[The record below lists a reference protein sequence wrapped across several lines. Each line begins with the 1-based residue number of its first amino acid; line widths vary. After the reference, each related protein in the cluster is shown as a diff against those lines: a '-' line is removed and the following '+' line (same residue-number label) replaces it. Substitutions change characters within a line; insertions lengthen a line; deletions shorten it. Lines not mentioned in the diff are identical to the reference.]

1 MPDKPKPP
9 RMGKGQ
15 FQIMDVLWRLGPA
28 TAREITDELS
38 RAAPIAH
45 STVQTLLRQ
54 LEAKGAI
61 THEVQ
66 DRTFVFRPLY
76 TSAEL
81 TQTPLHEV
89 LMRIYQGSVVNLM
102 SHLLKNEPVS
112 REELDRLREL
122 INTEAHKEKAQKEE

>member
-1 MPDKPKPP
+1 MSDKSSPP

-15 FQIMDVLWRLGPA
+15 YQIMGVLWRHGPL

-38 RAAPIAH
+38 RTAPIAH

-61 THEVQ
+61 AHEVD

-76 TSAEL
+76 TAAEL
-81 TQTPLHEV
+81 TQTPLHDV
-89 LMRIYQGSVVNLM
+89 LTRIYEGSVVNLM
-102 SHLLKNEPVS
+102 SHLLKNESIS

-122 INTEAHKEKAQKEE
+122 INEEAEK

>member
-38 RAAPIAH
+38 RTTPIAH

-54 LEAKGAI
+54 MEAKGAI
-61 THEVQ
+61 AHDVV
-66 DRTFVFRPLY
+66 DRTFIFRPLY
-76 TSAEL
+76 TAGEF
-81 TQTPLHEV
+81 TETPLHEV

-102 SHLLKNEPVS
+102 SHLLKNESIS
-112 REELDRLREL
+112 REELDRLREM
-122 INTEAHKEKAQKEE
+122 IDEETEK